1 MKDKLTIIDFMKE
14 IYNTQYKDW
23 MGFKITKENPLTYHH
38 IIKEEDGGNKTLDN
52 GALLTKLAHSYLH
65 MIEIYDE
72 SLYIMLN
79 TILKR
84 INDSKTKPTKDD
96 YYEIINIFEIF
107 EEKYNKE
114 LCKNIKMKK
123 YNYQALK
130 RVSRGKYSLYSPTNI
145 RNVMMEGIN
154 PVTIKYQK
162 CKVRKK

>member
-38 IIKEEDGGNKTLDN
+38 IIKEEDGGSKTIDN

-84 INDSKTKPTKDD
+84 INDSKTKPTKD
-96 YYEIINIFEIF
+96 EIF

-114 LCKNIKMKK
+114 LCKNIKEKK

-130 RVSRGKYSLYSPTNI
+130 RVSMGKYSLYSPVNI

-154 PVTIKYQK
+154 PVTIKHQK